1 MGCHTV
7 AFSTAGLH
15 ADEAETFLCERRF
28 SVDTYLPAVEYVDE
42 CSCHKNQACC
52 LLLMTFHPQ
61 YLH

>member
-1 MGCHTV
+1 MRCYTV

-15 ADEAETFLCERRF
+15 ADEAETSLCERRF
-28 SVDTYLPAVEYVDE
+28 IVDAYLPAVEYVDE
-42 CSCHKNQACC
+42 CSCHKNHACC